1 MITDKERTLL
11 IETLGKQYSAKV
23 SQHLQKLKIKNAIG
37 KDYTTD
43 SIRIF
48 VNGMRENEKV
58 EIAIMQLVNKTIK
71 AKKVMQKITPF
82 LWFDNQAEEA
92 VNLYT
97 SIFNNS
103 KTTSLMRMPD
113 GNVLT
118 AGFQLDG
125 QSFAALNGGGGLK
138 PRRGY
143 L

>member
-23 SQHLQKLKIKNAIG
+23 ALHLQKLKIKNAIG

-71 AKKVMQKITPF
+71 AKKVMEKKRKK
-82 LWFDNQAEEA
+82 L
-92 VNLYT
+92 
-97 SIFNNS
+97 S
-103 KTTSLMRMPD
+103 K
-113 GNVLT
+113 V
-118 AGFQLDG
+118 
-125 QSFAALNGGGGLK
+125 
-138 PRRGY
+138 
-143 L
+143 